1 MMYNQ
6 TMTTSTATNQN
17 QNQNDNQIAAY
28 RQQIKRNIILL
39 VINVVLSNV
48 FIVIISIT
56 FSSYP
61 CGDSCDRPSYISWL
75 EMICFVGILV
85 TAIRAVTNLSRIMAY
100 SAASKK
106 LKYFNK

>member
-1 MMYNQ
+1 MYNQ
-6 TMTTSTATNQN
+6 NMTTVTLP
-17 QNQNDNQIAAY
+17 NQNDNQIAIY
-28 RQQIKRNIILL
+28 KQQIKRNIILL

-48 FIVIISIT
+48 FIVIVSMIYSN
-56 FSSYP
+56 YP
-61 CGDSCDRPSYISWL
+61 CGDTCDIPSYLSWVQ
-75 EMICFVGILV
+75 MICLVGILV